1 MNKAFTLIELMAVI
15 IILAII
21 ASIAFPFVQDSIN
34 DSKVNTCKEQKRTI
48 EYAAKR
54 WGADNAT
61 NLNGNNTQ
69 ISITDLKKQG
79 YLTSNQ
85 ELTNPTGHEMPSIVS
100 ITYDSENK
108 QYEYRYNIDCSLK

>member
-1 MNKAFTLIELMAVI
+1 MNKGFTLIELMAVI
-15 IILAII
+15 VILAII

-34 DSKVNTCKEQKRTI
+34 ESKINTCKEQKRTI

-54 WGADNAT
+54 WGADNAA
-61 NLNGNNTQ
+61 NLNGENTQ
-69 ISITDLKKQG
+69 ISVTDLKKGG

-85 ELTNPTGHEMPSIVS
+85 ELTNPTGHDMPSIVN
-100 ITYDSENK
+100 ITYDNENN

>member
-54 WGADNAT
+54 GGADNAT
-61 NLNGNNTQ
+61 NLNGNNTH

>member
-1 MNKAFTLIELMAVI
+1 MNKGFTLIELMAVI
-15 IILAII
+15 VILAII

-34 DSKVNTCKEQKRTI
+34 DSKINTCKEQKRTI

-54 WGADNAT
+54 WGADNAA
-61 NLNGNNTQ
+61 NLNGENTQ
-69 ISITDLKKQG
+69 ISVTDLKKGG

-85 ELTNPTGHEMPSIVS
+85 ELTNPTGHDMPSIVT
-100 ITYDSENK
+100 IIYDNENN